1 MMEYM
6 ITNMN
11 VRQEHDV
18 MGVMGGAM
26 SFPTDLYVDLTLLIT
41 EHDGLSIENFE
52 EALKNCSKFNKFN
65 GHKFSKDMIETAL
78 EKTYP
83 EYFI

>member
-1 MMEYM
+1 MEYM

-26 SFPTDLYVDLTLLIT
+26 SFPTDLYVDLTLLNT
-41 EHDGLSIENFE
+41 EQDGLSIENFE
-52 EALKNCSKFNKFN
+52 EALRGCSKFN